1 MEGCV
6 IQVEAVKSISKFD
19 SLNSS
24 NLIVWSLDLLYELWV
39 LWCTWLSMNYDL
51 LSDLWRWNVK
61 SLIMVLRL
69 MLNDK
74 IHEFRRS
81 LKSEKETTV
90 LTSLLWIESS
100 KPVFYKQIKTT
111 SNITYTFKGHFEED
125 ITFKRWSKMLIFW
138 KWMDA

>member
-1 MEGCV
+1 
-6 IQVEAVKSISKFD
+6 
-19 SLNSS
+19 
-24 NLIVWSLDLLYELWV
+24 
-39 LWCTWLSMNYDL
+39 
-51 LSDLWRWNVK
+51 
-61 SLIMVLRL
+61 MVLRL

-74 IHEFRRS
+74 IHEFRRL

>member
-6 IQVEAVKSISKFD
+6 IQVEAVKSISRFD